1 MRRLSAFAA
10 LPVLALT
17 LPLALAACDGGGDP
31 VQQALRDASAER
43 QAATV
48 QDGATSGAHDAHAGH
63 AGHAAS
69 GPTEADR
76 AFAAS
81 ETEMH
86 RLMAEA
92 SGGTIDESYIAK
104 MIAHHQGAVAMAEVA
119 LRDSRDPEI
128 RRMAQAVVDAQT
140 REIAEMQA
148 WKPSGR

>member
-1 MRRLSAFAA
+1 MRRLFFLS
-10 LPVLALT
+10 LPLLALT
-17 LPLALAACDGGGDP
+17 ACEGGGDP

-43 QAATV
+43 HAAAVREGPTPAPA
-48 QDGATSGAHDAHAGH
+48 DPH
-63 AGHAAS
+63 AGHAAA
-69 GPTEADR
+69 GPTAADR

-92 SGGTIDESYIAK
+92 SGATLDESYIAK
-104 MIAHHQGAVAMAEVA
+104 MIAHHQGAVQMAEVV

-140 REIAEMQA
+140 REIAEMRA
-148 WKPSGR
+148 WKPAD

>member
-63 AGHAAS
+63 AAS

-81 ETEMH
+81 EAEMH

-92 SGGTIDESYIAK
+92 SGATVDESYIAK